1 MGNRLTY
8 TTVAQG
14 EVVALHGRP
23 LAPQRGALPAK
34 RRASAV
40 HLIAFVVVGCVVG

>member
-14 EVVALHGRP
+14 EVVLYPLEQHERHGVARS
-23 LAPQRGALPAK
+23 QQ
-34 RRASAV
+34 
-40 HLIAFVVVGCVVG
+40 

>member
-14 EVVALHGRP
+14 EVVLS
-23 LAPQRGALPAK
+23 K
-34 RRASAV
+34 RQGFTSPNRSRM
-40 HLIAFVVVGCVVG
+40 